1 MRTGYT
7 QNQTFL
13 SVHTALGKDVLLL
26 DMFQGHEG
34 LSQLFE
40 YTLTL
45 RSSSNDLLASDIIGT
60 SVTVTLQRENQPARY
75 FSGMASRFVYLGEV
89 DGFALYTIE
98 LVPRLWLL
106 SLGRDRVI
114 YQNLTA
120 PEIVEEVLLSHAV
133 RFTGKLTGTY
143 KALDYCVR
151 YDETAFQFISRLMEE
166 EGIFYFF
173 TFAAS
178 SHTLILADSSSVYDT
193 LEHAATLNLSS
204 EVEGRDRVHAIT
216 RFEANSRMV
225 TKSHAVGDYSFLAP
239 NTTLFSHHDGVAGR
253 GADYEYPG
261 RFADEAEGKTRAR
274 IRVEEHQAER
284 LTGQGASYCYHLLPG
299 FKFTLNGHARSELN
313 SQHTV
318 RRVHH
323 HAEHEKYR
331 NTFVTVPP
339 ALTFRPPRLTPRP
352 IAAGSHTATVV
363 GPAGEEIWTNKHGC
377 VKLQF
382 PWDRVGKENDES
394 SCWVRVAQM
403 WAGQGW
409 GALYLPRVGQEV
421 VVSYVDGDPERPLV
435 SGSVYN
441 AVQTPPVTLPGKST
455 QSTLLSRSTKKGQAG
470 NELRFEDRLDSEEFY
485 IHATK
490 DMRVLVENDLS
501 TTLTKGNE
509 TLTVTK
515 GDRTVKVDAGNEI
528 HSVKGTRALEIS
540 GNETHTNK
548 ANFTQ
553 TAEGNYQ
560 LKVTGNLVIDVTGSI
575 TIKSG
580 AAVEFKAGTNIV
592 SKAGSNIVSKAGM
605 NLQNEAGVA
614 LSNKGGASLT
624 NDAPAISSKASG
636 AHTVGAG
643 GIITLVGSLVK
654 IN

>member
-13 SVHTALGKDVLLL
+13 SVHTVLGKDVLLL

-204 EVEGRDRVHAIT
+204 ALLDALQRGYARGFCPRPRRRT
-216 RFEANSRMV
+216 
-225 TKSHAVGDYSFLAP
+225 
-239 NTTLFSHHDGVAGR
+239 GR
-253 GADYEYPG
+253 GIHSL
-261 RFADEAEGKTRAR
+261 RRAR
-274 IRVEEHQAER
+274 
-284 LTGQGASYCYHLLPG
+284 LP
-299 FKFTLNGHARSELN
+299 
-313 SQHTV
+313 
-318 RRVHH
+318 RRD
-323 HAEHEKYR
+323 AK
-331 NTFVTVPP
+331 
-339 ALTFRPPRLTPRP
+339 
-352 IAAGSHTATVV
+352 TA
-363 GPAGEEIWTNKHGC
+363 
-377 VKLQF
+377 
-382 PWDRVGKENDES
+382 
-394 SCWVRVAQM
+394 SCWEPGSCSLR
-403 WAGQGW
+403 
-409 GALYLPRVGQEV
+409 PR
-421 VVSYVDGDPERPLV
+421 
-435 SGSVYN
+435 
-441 AVQTPPVTLPGKST
+441 
-455 QSTLLSRSTKKGQAG
+455 
-470 NELRFEDRLDSEEFY
+470 
-485 IHATK
+485 AT
-490 DMRVLVENDLS
+490 
-501 TTLTKGNE
+501 
-509 TLTVTK
+509 
-515 GDRTVKVDAGNEI
+515 
-528 HSVKGTRALEIS
+528 
-540 GNETHTNK
+540 
-548 ANFTQ
+548 
-553 TAEGNYQ
+553 
-560 LKVTGNLVIDVTGSI
+560 
-575 TIKSG
+575 
-580 AAVEFKAGTNIV
+580 
-592 SKAGSNIVSKAGM
+592 
-605 NLQNEAGVA
+605 
-614 LSNKGGASLT
+614 
-624 NDAPAISSKASG
+624 
-636 AHTVGAG
+636 
-643 GIITLVGSLVK
+643 
-654 IN
+654 